1 MTGGWRMLGWAS
13 ASCLVILIVHL
24 TGTDLTVLL
33 LGGISL
39 AGIWHIAK
47 QWRGGGREQSPC
59 LAAPRRRHRLT
70 AASPTPPAQPKQTP
84 REG

>member
-1 MTGGWRMLGWAS
+1 MLGWVS

-24 TGTDLTVLL
+24 TGTNLSVLL

-47 QWRGGGREQSPC
+47 Q
-59 LAAPRRRHRLT
+59 
-70 AASPTPPAQPKQTP
+70 
-84 REG
+84 

>member
-1 MTGGWRMLGWAS
+1 MLGWAS

-47 QWRGGGREQSPC
+47 QWRGDGREQS
-59 LAAPRRRHRLT
+59 RRGCRR
-70 AASPTPPAQPKQTP
+70 
-84 REG
+84 

>member
-1 MTGGWRMLGWAS
+1 MPGGWRMLGWAS

-24 TGTDLTVLL
+24 TGTNLSVLL

-59 LAAPRRRHRLT
+59 VAAPRRRH
-70 AASPTPPAQPKQTP
+70 Q
-84 REG
+84 

>member
-1 MTGGWRMLGWAS
+1 MTGGWRMLGRAS

-47 QWRGGGREQSPC
+47 Q
-59 LAAPRRRHRLT
+59 
-70 AASPTPPAQPKQTP
+70 
-84 REG
+84 

>member
-1 MTGGWRMLGWAS
+1 MPGGWRMLGWVS

-24 TGTDLTVLL
+24 TGTNLTMLL

-47 QWRGGGREQSPC
+47 Q
-59 LAAPRRRHRLT
+59 
-70 AASPTPPAQPKQTP
+70 
-84 REG
+84 

>member
-1 MTGGWRMLGWAS
+1 MPGGWRMLGWAS

-24 TGTDLTVLL
+24 AGTDLTVLL

-47 QWRGGGREQSPC
+47 QWRGDGREQS
-59 LAAPRRRHRLT
+59 RRGCRR
-70 AASPTPPAQPKQTP
+70 
-84 REG
+84 

>member
-1 MTGGWRMLGWAS
+1 MTGGWRMLGLAS
-13 ASCLVILIVHL
+13 AACLVILIVHL

-47 QWRGGGREQSPC
+47 QWRGDGREQS
-59 LAAPRRRHRLT
+59 RRGCRR
-70 AASPTPPAQPKQTP
+70 
-84 REG
+84 

>member
-1 MTGGWRMLGWAS
+1 MLGWAS

-24 TGTDLTVLL
+24 TGTSLSVLL

-47 QWRGGGREQSPC
+47 Q
-59 LAAPRRRHRLT
+59 
-70 AASPTPPAQPKQTP
+70 
-84 REG
+84 

>member
-1 MTGGWRMLGWAS
+1 MPGGWRMLGWAS

-24 TGTDLTVLL
+24 TGTNLSVLL

-47 QWRGGGREQSPC
+47 QWRGGGREQS
-59 LAAPRRRHRLT
+59 RRGCRR
-70 AASPTPPAQPKQTP
+70 
-84 REG
+84 

>member
-1 MTGGWRMLGWAS
+1 MPGGWPMLGWAS

-47 QWRGGGREQSPC
+47 QWRGGG
-59 LAAPRRRHRLT
+59 LD
-70 AASPTPPAQPKQTP
+70 
-84 REG
+84 

>member
-1 MTGGWRMLGWAS
+1 MPGGRRMLGLAS
-13 ASCLVILIVHL
+13 AACLIILIVHL

-47 QWRGGGREQSPC
+47 Q
-59 LAAPRRRHRLT
+59 
-70 AASPTPPAQPKQTP
+70 
-84 REG
+84 

>member
-1 MTGGWRMLGWAS
+1 MPGGRRMLGWAS

>member
-1 MTGGWRMLGWAS
+1 MPGGWRMLGLAS

-24 TGTDLTVLL
+24 AGTDLTVLL

-47 QWRGGGREQSPC
+47 Q
-59 LAAPRRRHRLT
+59 
-70 AASPTPPAQPKQTP
+70 
-84 REG
+84 